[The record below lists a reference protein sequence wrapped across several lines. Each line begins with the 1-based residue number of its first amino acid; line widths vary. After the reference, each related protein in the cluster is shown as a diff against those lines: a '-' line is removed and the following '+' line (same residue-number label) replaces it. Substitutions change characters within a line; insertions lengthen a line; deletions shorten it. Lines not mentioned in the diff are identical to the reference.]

1 MSHPIGSS
9 LVAVHVEQIRRLAR
23 LYKCGWLAFGG
34 VVRHR
39 SGGAA

>member
-1 MSHPIGSS
+1 MSHPIASS
-9 LVAVHVEQIRRLAR
+9 LAAVHGEQIRRLAR

-34 VVRHR
+34 VACHR